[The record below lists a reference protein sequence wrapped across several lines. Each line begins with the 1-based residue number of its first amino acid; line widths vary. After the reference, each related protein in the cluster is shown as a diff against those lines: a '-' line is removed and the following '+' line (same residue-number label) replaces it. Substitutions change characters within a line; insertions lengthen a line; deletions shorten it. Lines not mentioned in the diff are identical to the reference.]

1 MKREKTSR
9 KNLTFIK
16 EYENKIVLFVRPH
29 FNICPDIEKY
39 YYLSILLMCSVG
51 ATNVIQTNHSKIIID
66 HLWCKCSLVS
76 L

>member
-9 KNLTFIK
+9 KNLPFIK

-39 YYLSILLMCSVG
+39 YYLPILLMCSVG
-51 ATNVIQTNHSKIIID
+51 ATNIIHNESFKD
-66 HLWCKCSLVS
+66 NNWSFVV
-76 L
+76 